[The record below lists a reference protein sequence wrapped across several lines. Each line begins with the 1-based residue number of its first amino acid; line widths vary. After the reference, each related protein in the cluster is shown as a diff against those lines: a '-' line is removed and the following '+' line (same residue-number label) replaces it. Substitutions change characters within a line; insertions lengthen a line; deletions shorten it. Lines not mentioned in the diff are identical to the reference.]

1 MASAEHACALTIT
14 ADAVRGATVLT
25 ANGVLDTTTYRSLR
39 DGIIKA
45 ALDEPR
51 AVIVDVAQLT
61 VPAESAWAAFTSA
74 RWHVR
79 RWPEV
84 PIALVCEHRAGRSA
98 IARSGVARYVPVY
111 PTVNAA
117 LSALSAVGN
126 RRRRHRARAYLPAE
140 LASLYQS
147 RELVEEWLTAWSQE
161 NLIAVAKVIVTAFV
175 ENVLQHTDS
184 RPNVRLE
191 TDGAAVTVAVEDA
204 SRAPA
209 SINET
214 ATASDALSGLR
225 IVAALSRTWGNA
237 PTPDGKTVWAVVGPE
252 NRL

>member
-1 MASAEHACALTIT
+1 VPAEQACALTIT
-14 ADAVRGATVLT
+14 ADAVSGATVLT
-25 ANGVLDTTTYRSLR
+25 TNGVLDTSTYRSLR

-45 ALDEPR
+45 AIEEPR

-61 VPAESAWAAFTSA
+61 VPAESAWAAITSA

-79 RWPEV
+79 RWPAV

-98 IARSGVARYVPVY
+98 IARSGVARYVSVY
-111 PTVNAA
+111 PTVSAALAA
-117 LSALSAVGN
+117 LSAAGD
-126 RRRRHRARAYLPAE
+126 RPHRHRARAYLPAD
-140 LASLYQS
+140 LSSLRRS
-147 RELVEEWLTAWSQE
+147 RELVEGWLKAWSHVD
-161 NLIAVAKVIVTAFV
+161 LIPVSKVIVTAFV

-209 SINET
+209 SLSET
-214 ATASDALSGLR
+214 MTAGDAPSGLR
-225 IVAALSRTWGNA
+225 IVAALCRTWGNA
-237 PTPDGKTVWAVVGPE
+237 PTPAGKTVWAVVGPE